1 MALDTTDIDTNED
14 LDTEA
19 LPTELEVLK
28 QRATTLGIKF
38 HPSIGLEKLKVMVE
52 NALSD
57 NPTKVEEVKSTLT
70 SKAAEAAARAVVV
83 KDANALIRVR
93 VACMNPAKKEWVGEV
108 FTVSN
113 SVVGTIRKYV
123 PFNNDEGWHVPAMI
137 LSVMR
142 ERQCQIFVTDVGKDG
157 AKLRKA
163 KLIREFSI
171 EELPTLTLKEIEE
184 LAQRQALGQNID
196 R

>member
-1 MALDTTDIDTNED
+1 MTDETMINDE
-14 LDTEA
+14 EV

-38 HPSIGLEKLKVMVE
+38 HPSIGVEKLKASID
-52 NALSD
+52 NALAD
-57 NPTKVEEVKSTLT
+57 KPVKEEVEATPLSG
-70 SKAAEAAARAVVV
+70 KAAEAQARTKLLKEAT
-83 KDANALIRVR
+83 ALVRVR
-93 VACMNPAKKEWVGEV
+93 VACMNPAKKDWTGEL

-113 SVVGTIRKYV
+113 SVVGTIKKFV

-137 LSVMR
+137 LQVMR
-142 ERQCQIFVTDVGKDG
+142 ERQCQIFINEVGRDG

-171 EELPTLTLKEIEE
+171 EELPSLTLKEIED
-184 LAQRQALGQNID
+184 LAQRQAMGQTID